1 MNTFAAP
8 CRIRGQRP
16 LTAWVLAAF
25 VATATLLGFGAR
37 ASAQELSIPVMVQ
50 TRPQVP
56 GARFALDGT
65 EFVANQHGLA
75 VTTVAEPGIYE
86 LAVLSPRV
94 EVGGTSHSF
103 SVWTGGE
110 RVSSRPLEVGS
121 FTLLEAGFDT
131 TRAVSFRFADQSG
144 TAIEP
149 GRVDHASIGESDGDN
164 RYRLNGTQPTRVL
177 ASRAVPNGTEVELQ
191 PVSYRLIEAVVDGR
205 YVYDLGSDI
214 EVGVDSS
221 VAIPVAL
228 STEPREGPVDSS
240 SSASNP
246 VDEAGGAMPW
256 AVPVLIG
263 LLAVIGAAWLWHA
276 RFETPGWQWT
286 ALLSSWTGPLLPPRR
301 RTGGPGDAGGQ
312 LPGRMDKEEWR
323 FGVDSY
329 LRVHMKSGR
338 VIDGWTRPT
347 SETIDDPVLTL
358 FRIEYVYDQ
367 NGTEVVSSPL
377 DVFLLLSQ
385 VARIEHIDASTGPP
399 PNIGPSADVVR
410 LEEKKEAVDL
420 RDITSRKASKRR
432 RSKDRSA

>member
-75 VTTVAEPGIYE
+75 VTTVAEPGTYE

-131 TRAVSFRFADQSG
+131 TRAVTFRFADQSG
-144 TAIEP
+144 TVIEP

-164 RYRLNGTQPTRVL
+164 RYRLNGT
-177 ASRAVPNGTEVELQ
+177 
-191 PVSYRLIEAVVDGR
+191 
-205 YVYDLGSDI
+205 
-214 EVGVDSS
+214 
-221 VAIPVAL
+221 
-228 STEPREGPVDSS
+228 
-240 SSASNP
+240 
-246 VDEAGGAMPW
+246 
-256 AVPVLIG
+256 
-263 LLAVIGAAWLWHA
+263 
-276 RFETPGWQWT
+276 
-286 ALLSSWTGPLLPPRR
+286 
-301 RTGGPGDAGGQ
+301 
-312 LPGRMDKEEWR
+312 
-323 FGVDSY
+323 
-329 LRVHMKSGR
+329 
-338 VIDGWTRPT
+338 
-347 SETIDDPVLTL
+347 
-358 FRIEYVYDQ
+358 
-367 NGTEVVSSPL
+367 
-377 DVFLLLSQ
+377 
-385 VARIEHIDASTGPP
+385 
-399 PNIGPSADVVR
+399 
-410 LEEKKEAVDL
+410 
-420 RDITSRKASKRR
+420 
-432 RSKDRSA
+432 